1 MKKII
6 KQLLSLL
13 TVFFVLIGQFEV
25 PVRAVETE
33 YVGVEVG
40 LEIDDT
46 NGAIVADFDHID
58 RFNEFG
64 IAVIVKDTYND
75 KNELVKRYG
84 LINNSGEV
92 VLEPIYTS
100 IIDYDNNYFS
110 VMNYGDNVYEE
121 GIASKRDGSIVVPV
135 KYNYIPNMDRNGV
148 YSLQSNQVV
157 DNQMVWISNLY
168 SYFDGQIRLA
178 DVPEGFVK
186 EDYENLWANRIYPD
200 VYQVSAYREIS
211 TEQGT
216 QYENITWLSNSRGE
230 VIFYSPLAYIH
241 DFLKLNDAYYFTA
254 NSYSGDIET
263 STGGLFKL
271 AYVDDEPVVT
281 TLLDPSEYNSIWMNS
296 ASNEVEA
303 YRVSNNQW
311 LKGRYHLETGWIG
324 ADEFGVNQLETFPY
338 WGNPK
343 FNMNMECTI
352 QEDNSRDCVHYL
364 SLATDSSNMN
374 LFGNKKYTYVMT
386 TQFNEFIIVSDD
398 VTKKSNIFVNQDGN
412 YFFAFEEDIDGWVW
426 VDQNYFVRSGD
437 MTIDLK
443 SIDAPI
449 TLNDSRVVNYGNN
462 FASYQDYGSDVFQFC
477 NYQENKCELIDR
489 KKHESILGIVNYLY
503 GSKLSNGYL
512 TGTYSILDSEN
523 HSIFKSYI
531 YDTTNRLLV
540 FNELGNDITNIN
552 EKGYAVLGNASGN
565 KSILYKDGTVLI
577 LDTDLN
583 RNFETHFDKNIVIGY
598 SNVKNLYLLDGKL
611 VTSYLGLNTITISDN
626 APIFIQKDDTQKY
639 ITNNIE
645 IDTSAYSKI
654 GSFVNGNAYVQDELG
669 IYRIDGNLENKILI
683 EDILDFKGAIVQ
695 TETGFEYRDVKNNIV
710 HSIEIE
716 DLSKVEQL
724 SEYFYL
730 YTGQNG
736 SKHLCVYDKVNVI
749 LSIFDLV
756 GQIVQDVN
764 YPEYYHFNFIRNN
777 QTYTG
782 IMNSRGQLID
792 FVLNGFYE
800 LNSNYVIRFNNDNTK
815 SLLRYDGTN
824 INAGTDIEKIS
835 SLNNAYQNF
844 HYLYKTDGTRGLVFF
859 DGNQLKQLGD
869 YQVENQLVANR
880 FVKVFKFDEGTIV
893 NPDWDSDD
901 VNIIGLYDL
910 NGNQILDPTAGYTGF
925 YINEGHQLLEAYFKN
940 TSNVGPNPSAGIM
953 DFSGAIIPE
962 LNGYSSE
969 NQLVVA
975 DNGDLRVRKPMG
987 LKRYYDFTN
996 NDGIQMQGYEDAFV
1010 QNIYNVTSRKII
1022 YPFDF
1027 VNKST
1032 ITHNKFYTLAVIK
1045 EFKLESEIPQEQQN
1059 QQYSGDV
1066 YYDDDNNRIRVKYG
1080 QVYLN
1085 LQNEI
1090 VFDQSAYSRVNFD
1103 GLNFT
1108 AEKYDEVT
1116 NTQSTDLFNEFGDLV
1131 LSGYSYI
1138 RKFDDLAWYLAT
1150 SSKSIPNPYGEDWNF
1165 EIGITRIIDIKTL
1178 NVLPYYFEFV
1188 NIDNLKRDGYGTVA
1202 IYTEATRLEDVE
1214 YDSIKKY
1221 GVLRRDGT
1229 FLVEPIF
1236 DNIGEFTRT
1245 GNATIQKTIRSYDC
1259 TYENQYGETVTQK
1272 CMDFKSGLVNNEVG
1286 LILDT
1291 DYDSIESTNPTR
1303 MNWNTPNFD
1312 LDGHVRIVNYI
1323 EGDEPDMWYRN
1334 VGLANIN
1341 GALFEGAVY
1350 QYAYYKNGF
1359 YYLKKFNENWK
1370 VINGL
1375 NFDDVI
1381 EVVVPRVVEG
1391 ATVNAIE
1398 LIGDYVIAT
1407 QRVYDETFDKSYDYV
1422 GVLNRSDMSLF
1433 MDFDYSSVKFEDGL
1447 FYLELYNTSLGTT
1460 QQAVM
1465 NEQKEF
1471 VVPFNNKYDSISEY
1485 VDGYAIGQSGTKEPE
1500 VTGANPVT
1508 NLLSTFFLDV
1518 SAADD
1523 DFVLEV
1529 IDEDGKV
1536 VGDLSEEYESAT
1548 LLGTVDGV
1556 TKALV
1561 KKDGKYFIAT
1571 LVEKPIALI
1580 SITGVTL
1587 NTQTT
1592 TINVGETY
1600 SLIGTILPNDANEP
1614 VRVEWSSLNPDVASV
1629 NVNGVVKALKAG
1641 TTTVSYKV
1649 NNFEAVAT
1657 IIVKSTITNNTPNQD
1672 TASTII
1678 ETIIQNNPNLEK
1690 SEQNVVISD
1699 VEKLVGLL
1707 NGEQNINDKQ
1717 LLQTIQNV
1725 FDLNPD
1731 FVSQLNEEEAV
1742 AFDQILNHLFED
1754 AFTLDVTNKDIKHQI
1769 DGLLLALDIL
1779 PLLEGYDLTIRLNIS
1794 DVISKKDEPVLTS
1807 YIQEKNYDNEFV
1819 YTLDIELIQV
1829 LNELETILS
1838 ELNRPV
1844 KLTFALPDRFVGIGE
1859 LKVIRIHNGVVT
1871 ELPVTLNPN
1880 YTFSFETDQFSSFT
1894 LVKASP
1900 LAVIT
1905 EPETNSQTTSS
1916 GFDWMFGLV
1925 ALFIIV
1931 VGAVGTLVYK
1941 RKAQA

>member
-1 MKKII
+1 MTKIM

-33 YVGVEVG
+33 YVGVEVS

-58 RFNEFG
+58 RFNEYG
-64 IAVIVKDTYND
+64 IAIIVKDTYND

-100 IIDYDNNYFS
+100 IIDYDNSYFS

-135 KYNYIPNMDRNGV
+135 KYNYIPNMDGNGV

-157 DNQMVWISNLY
+157 DNQMVWSSDLY

-200 VYQVSAYREIS
+200 VYQASAYREIS

-241 DFLKLNDAYYFTA
+241 DFRKLNDAYYFTA
-254 NSYSGDIET
+254 NSYSGDIES

-271 AYVDDEPVVT
+271 TYVDDEPVVT
-281 TLLDPSEYNSIWMNS
+281 TLLDPSEYNSIWMNP

-352 QEDNSRDCVHYL
+352 QEDNSRECVHYL
-364 SLATDSSNMN
+364 SLATDSSNKN

-412 YFFAFEEDIDGWVW
+412 YFFAFEEDMDGWVW

-443 SIDAPI
+443 NIDAPI

-462 FASYQDYGSDVFQFC
+462 FASYQDYGADVFQFC

-489 KKHESILGIVNYLY
+489 IKHESILGVVNYLY

-577 LDTDLN
+577 LETDLN

-598 SNVKNLYLLDGKL
+598 SNARNLYLLDGKL

-645 IDTSAYSKI
+645 IDTSSYTKI
-654 GSFVNGNAYVQDELG
+654 GSFVDDYAYVQDEMG
-669 IYRIDGNLENKILI
+669 IYRVNGTLESKILI
-683 EDILDFKGAIVQ
+683 EDILDFIGAIVQ
-695 TETGFEYRDVKNNIV
+695 TETGFEYRDVKNNVV
-710 HSIEIE
+710 HQVEIA

-724 SEYFYL
+724 SEYFYVF
-730 YTGQNG
+730 TGQTG
-736 SKHLCVYDKVNVI
+736 SKSLYVFDKESATPSKYD
-749 LSIFDLV
+749 LA
-756 GQIVQDVN
+756 GQIIQDAN
-764 YPEYYHFNFIRNN
+764 YPEYYHFSFIKNE
-777 QTYTG
+777 QTYTAL
-782 IMNSRGQLID
+782 MNSRGQMID
-792 FVLNGFYE
+792 FTLNGFYE
-800 LNSNYVIRFNNDNTK
+800 IKSNYIIRFNSDNTK

-824 INAGTDIEKIS
+824 INAGTDLEKIS
-835 SLNNAYQNF
+835 SFNFAVQNF
-844 HYLYKTDGTRGLVFF
+844 YYLYKTDGTRVLIFF

-869 YQVENQLVANR
+869 YQVENQLVANS
-880 FVKVFKFDEGTIV
+880 FVRIFKFDEGTDV
-893 NPDWDSDD
+893 NTDWDSDD
-901 VNIIGLYDL
+901 SNIIGLYDL
-910 NGNQILDPTAGYTGF
+910 NGNIIIDPTAGY
-925 YINEGHQLLEAYFKN
+925 YDYNINIEHQLIEPFYRS
-940 TSNVGPNPSAGIM
+940 TSNMGPSPSAGIF
-953 DFSGAIIPE
+953 DFSGNLVPE
-962 LNGYSSE
+962 LKGYSSQ
-969 NQLVVA
+969 NQLSVSDEGELKVQKKT
-975 DNGDLRVRKPMG
+975 NLRRFQS
-987 LKRYYDFTN
+987 FTN
-996 NDGIQMQGYEDAFV
+996 DDNELIEGYVDV
-1010 QNIYNVTSRKII
+1010 YLQNTYSLLNKKII
-1022 YPFDF
+1022 YPIDYMY
-1027 VNKST
+1027 KST
-1032 ITHNKFYTLAVIK
+1032 AIDNRFYTLSIIM
-1045 EFKLESEIPQEQQN
+1045 EQSLESELSQDELN
-1059 QQYSGDV
+1059 FYSGDV
-1066 YYDDDNNRIRVKYG
+1066 YFDSENNRIRIKQG
-1080 QVYLN
+1080 QVYMN
-1085 LQNEI
+1085 LQNEP
-1090 VFDQSAYSRVNFD
+1090 VFDQTAYTNVRFD
-1103 GLNFT
+1103 GLNFIGQKID
-1108 AEKYDEVT
+1108 A
-1116 NTQSTDLFNEFGDLV
+1116 NTGEWKEDLINEFGELIIDNVKGIQKDDEL
-1131 LSGYSYI
+1131 GWYI
-1138 RKFDDLAWYLAT
+1138 TQDYKM
-1150 SSKSIPNPYGEDWNF
+1150 IPNPYGQGEDWQ
-1165 EIGITRIIDIKTL
+1165 ISISQIYDIKTMQ
-1178 NVLPYYFEFV
+1178 VMPYYFEQIV
-1188 NIDNLKRDGYGTVA
+1188 NDYLKRDGYAWVV
-1202 IYTEATRLEDVE
+1202 IYTQDTSIDTITS
-1214 YDSIKKY
+1214 DSPRKQGII
-1221 GVLRRDGT
+1221 RRDGT
-1229 FLVEPIF
+1229 FIAEPIY
-1236 DNIGEFTRT
+1236 DNVGEVTKT
-1245 GNATIQKTIRSYDC
+1245 GNATIQVITRSYEC
-1259 TYENQYGETVTQK
+1259 TYENMFGEMVTQT
-1272 CMDFKSGLVNNEVG
+1272 CNDYKSGLVNISAG
-1286 LILDT
+1286 LILEPL
-1291 DYDSIESTNPTR
+1291 YDAIESTNPTR

-1323 EGDEPDMWYRN
+1323 SGDEPDLWFRN

-1341 GALFEGAVY
+1341 GPLFEGAVY
-1350 QYAYYKNGF
+1350 QYAYYKNGY

-1370 VINGL
+1370 VINGS
-1375 NFDDVI
+1375 NFEDVI

-1391 ATVNAIE
+1391 ASVNAIE
-1398 LIGDYVIAT
+1398 LKGDYVIAT
-1407 QRVYDETFDKSYDYV
+1407 QLVYDEAFNKTYEYV
-1422 GVLNRSDMSLF
+1422 GVLNRSDMSMF
-1433 MDFDYSSVKFEDGL
+1433 IDFDYSSIKFEESL
-1447 FYLELYNTSLGTT
+1447 FYLELYNTSLGTV

-1548 LLGTVDGV
+1548 LLGTVDGI

-1580 SITGVTL
+1580 PIIGVTL

-1629 NVNGVVKALKAG
+1629 DVNGVVKALKAG
-1641 TTTVSYKV
+1641 TATVSYKV
-1649 NNFEAVAT
+1649 NSFEAVAT
-1657 IIVKSTITNNTPNQD
+1657 IIVKSTITENTPDQD

-1707 NGEQNINDKQ
+1707 NGEQNINNKQ
-1717 LLQTIQNV
+1717 LLQTMRNV
-1725 FDLNPD
+1725 FDLNPN
-1731 FVSQLNEEEAV
+1731 FVSLLNEEEAV
-1742 AFDQILNHLFED
+1742 AFDHILNQLFED

-1769 DGLLLALDIL
+1769 EGLLLALDIL

-1794 DVISKKDEPVLTS
+1794 DVISKKDELVLTS
-1807 YIQEKNYDNEFV
+1807 YIQEKNYDDEYV

-1829 LNELETILS
+1829 LNDLETMLS
-1838 ELNRPV
+1838 DLNRPV

-1859 LKVIRIHNGVVT
+1859 LKVIRIHKGVVT

-1900 LAVIT
+1900 VAVIT
-1905 EPETNSQTTSS
+1905 DPEANSQTTNG
-1916 GFDWMFGLV
+1916 GFNWMFGLV
-1925 ALFIIV
+1925 AIFIIV
-1931 VGAVGTLVYK
+1931 VGAVGALIYK